1 MQITQPSRTSFTELE
16 VVPKCHK
23 WGGSL
28 LLDGTGLDGA
38 KLLWAISGRESTF
51 GTNIKPRFEAS
62 YAKNVSPQMIALRS
76 RLGDASACSFGPW
89 QLMAVNVT
97 PFLESV
103 EQFADLDF
111 CAAQTVNHINIAI
124 LRAQGA
130 KTLTQ
135 IADAYNSGNFHDKIV
150 PAQYI
155 ADVVRYYDSY
165 SMPVTV

>member
-38 KLLWAISGRESTF
+38 TVLWAISGCESTF
-51 GTNIKPRFEAS
+51 GANSKPRFEPS
-62 YAKNVSPQMIALRS
+62 YARNMSPQMVALRN

-97 PFLESV
+97 PSLESV

-111 CAAQTVNHINIAI
+111 CAAQTVNHINLAI
-124 LRAQGA
+124 LQAQGA
-130 KTLTQ
+130 KTLAQ
-135 IADAYNSGNFHDKIV
+135 IADAYNSGNFRDKIV
-150 PAQYI
+150 PTQYI

-165 SMPVTV
+165 PMPVVA